1 MKKDHVRYALEFGV
15 PLIPHNLSHMVLSS
29 ADKVMINSMISA
41 SASGIYSLVY
51 TLGMMIQ
58 VMMEAMNNV
67 LDPWLFRQLKG
78 ANKQSAMSRN
88 IIC

>member
-1 MKKDHVRYALEFGV
+1 MKKDHVRYSLEFGV

-51 TLGMMIQ
+51 TLG
-58 VMMEAMNNV
+58 
-67 LDPWLFRQLKG
+67 R
-78 ANKQSAMSRN
+78 
-88 IIC
+88 